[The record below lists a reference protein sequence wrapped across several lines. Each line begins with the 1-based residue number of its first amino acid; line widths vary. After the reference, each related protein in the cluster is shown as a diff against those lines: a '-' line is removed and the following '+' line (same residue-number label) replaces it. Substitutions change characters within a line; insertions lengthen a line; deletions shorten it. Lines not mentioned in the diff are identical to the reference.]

1 MATSKTLELSIKI
14 AGRMDKSLTAAIN
27 GTQSKI
33 GSLTKSMKII
43 EKNEGK
49 KINYNLTGTKLD
61 FADGA
66 LTLDLARYQQDDPV
80 TRDIMVD
87 SEGYLTTGRG
97 LYYAAQVEI
106 PARKYTETVTT
117 AQETDAQAE
126 GGENTEGMSRETVTR
141 TPEPLDTEDVTL
153 YLFAIDG
160 IMIH

>member
-1 MATSKTLELSIKI
+1 
-14 AGRMDKSLTAAIN
+14 
-27 GTQSKI
+27 
-33 GSLTKSMKII
+33 MKII

-66 LTLDLARYQQDDPV
+66 LTLDLARYQQDDTV

-126 GGENTEGMSRETVTR
+126 DGENTEGMSRETVTR

-160 IMIH
+160 RCNHLGAGQGNLAPLESGGGNFLAGRTGA